1 MKPNAA
7 ATIHAKLENLGRI
20 FRQRMFACPKEQAAA
35 GTEPFA
41 PIEPCY
47 SKQGDGLS
55 MARRG
60 ASFCSS
66 FLHRWF
72 NLCDCGAEAMF
83 YLYASPLLQCFAG
96 MNSNH
101 AAAPRWAAGL
111 RFRDLLDRSD
121 GLRPESPL
129 PRPNRRPEFE
139 VSWSTPWLCVLFLLV
154 AILLL
159 Y

>member
-1 MKPNAA
+1 MKRIAEK
-7 ATIHAKLENLGRI
+7 THAKLETPVWKCGLEL
-20 FRQRMFACPKEQAAA
+20 FARPKEQTAA
-35 GTEPFA
+35 GTAPLA
-41 PIEPCY
+41 PIEPCFP
-47 SKQGDGLS
+47 KPGDGRNL
-55 MARRG
+55 AWRG

-72 NLCDCGAEAMF
+72 NLCDCGAESML

-96 MNSNH
+96 MDSNR
-101 AAAPRWAAGL
+101 AAVPRWAAAL

-121 GLRPESPL
+121 SLRPESPL
-129 PRPNRRPEFE
+129 PRPIRRPEFE